1 MKEISATEFK
11 AKCLALLEDVKRT
24 GKGVT
29 ILKHGK
35 PVARVLPPLAGET
48 HHPQD
53 LLRGSVEIL
62 GDVVSPP
69 LPAAE
74 WEAESSDRT

>member
-1 MKEISATEFK
+1 MKEIGATEFK

-24 GKGVT
+24 GRGLT

-35 PVARVLPPLAGET
+35 PVARVLPPVTGEAD
-48 HHPQD
+48 HPQD
-53 LLRGSVEIL
+53 LLGGSVEIL

-69 LPAAE
+69 LPAGA
-74 WEAESSDRT
+74 WEAESSGRK